1 VIMATVVAVTLT
13 QSYFQGAIYVIS
25 WSVLIVFLGR
35 RPVAVHFRAISG
47 RQNLDLYASPAAAYL
62 AFIVN
67 AFGIVVGC
75 IGILITIT
83 IFLST

>member
-1 VIMATVVAVTLT
+1 MATVVAVTLT

-47 RQNLDLYASPAAAYL
+47 RQNLDLYASPAAA
-62 AFIVN
+62 
-67 AFGIVVGC
+67 
-75 IGILITIT
+75 
-83 IFLST
+83 